1 MKKTLLATVVLTA
14 ITSQAGAA
22 TQEQARTIGEGYQ
35 HAVRFNMTDV
45 HNPDTLI
52 DAHKLAHNP
61 LFAGK
66 EVGQKAQALM
76 THIYDAWAE
85 QKDHLAQKEAPYPQ
99 AAPQLEAPYA
109 DPIAKP
115 QATPVK
121 APVAQQQQTPVKAA
135 APTAQPQFIP
145 TIKQQ
150 TPTLAKAPALNPQ
163 PNHATPK
170 IQGETPEYARQLLP
184 VVDQETPIIAPSA
197 HEQLTPVKAAAPTA
211 QPHLIPTV
219 QQQTPEYA
227 NQPALNPQPNR
238 ATPALQQLTPEYA
251 KQLIA
256 TPEPTRATPAIQ
268 QQTPVKQAAPTAQPQ
283 LIPAIQQQT
292 PVKQAVPTAQPHL
305 IPTVQQ
311 QIPTLAKAPEL
322 NPQPNRATP
331 TIQGETPEYAKQLI
345 ATPVANRATPSV
357 IQQTPV
363 KPVAAAPTLHPQQQ
377 PTKEQFTPD
386 HIPNE
391 GLTHAIRYDMV
402 DVHNPDSLMDKEKLA
417 HNPLFADKEVGQKA
431 SAEVSRLM
439 AIKLEQ
445 QGHYEA
451 RQAAASQ
458 ENAPQATSHSS
469 AAAVVLAQPA
479 PATIPNAVSTVVL
492 RVNTNKADIDTNKT
506 DIATNKSGIAT
517 NKANITKDHDALIVV
532 GDKVNDE
539 VTNRRDADT
548 QLQQQFDAQKTAQ
561 TAVDATQTTNINKA
575 AAAAVKEFNR
585 ATAAEQALTDRVD
598 DHENRI
604 ATLENAPPPK
614 DGKDGKDGLNGADG
628 KDGAKGDKGDTGATG
643 AAGAAGAAGRD
654 GTNGVD
660 GKDGK
665 DGLNGADGKDG
676 KDGING
682 TNGVDG
688 KDGLNGT
695 DGKDGKDGKDGHDGA
710 KGDKGDT
717 GAAGKDVDPTVVNQ
731 LKDGIKTNGDA
742 VKTNKDAI
750 DQNEAN
756 IAATVLKVNANS
768 KGIDT
773 NKQGVSDNAAAIKLH
788 DTHAQTLAQGELTVS
803 RLAVQNNKQIVTNQ
817 QALTKQAQDFT
828 ALQTE
833 VKQKVDTSVFQ
844 QRSAVVDQRFA
855 DTDARIHQQKVEQ
868 DKTNQKVAAN
878 SKQLANHEARITD
891 LEANNK
897 SNFNKLEAQQ
907 NKDRKEFRAGVA
919 GAVAL
924 TQIPQVQADQS
935 GNFGMAVGTFNG
947 ENAIA
952 AGVSTRV
959 TKSVTVKSGLSW
971 DTQGNVG
978 AGAGVAIGW

>member
-22 TQEQARTIGEGYQ
+22 TQEQTRTIGEGYQ

-61 LFAGK
+61 LFADK
-66 EVGQKAQALM
+66 EIGQKAQALM

-85 QKDHLAQKEAPYPQ
+85 QKDHLPQKEAPYPL

-115 QATPVK
+115 QSTPVK
-121 APVAQQQQTPVKAA
+121 APVSQQQTPVK
-135 APTAQPQFIP
+135 
-145 TIKQQ
+145 Q
-150 TPTLAKAPALNPQ
+150 TAPALNPQ
-163 PNHATPK
+163 PNRATPEK
-170 IQGETPEYARQLLP
+170 EGQTPEYAQQRFPIVEQKTPVAQPLPTAQEVPVASGKVPTVEPHLIPTIEQKTPVKQAAPTAKPYLIPAIQQQTPVKPAAPKAQPALIPTIQQQTPTKQAAPTAQPYLIPTIQQQTPVKRAAPALNPQPNRAIPSIQGETPEYARQLFP
-184 VVDQETPIIAPSA
+184 REQATPIR
-197 HEQLTPVKAAAPTA
+197 E
-211 QPHLIPTV
+211 
-219 QQQTPEYA
+219 
-227 NQPALNPQPNR
+227 PQP
-238 ATPALQQLTPEYA
+238 
-251 KQLIA
+251 IA
-256 TPEPTRATPAIQ
+256 Q
-268 QQTPVKQAAPTAQPQ
+268 
-283 LIPAIQQQT
+283 
-292 PVKQAVPTAQPHL
+292 
-305 IPTVQQ
+305 
-311 QIPTLAKAPEL
+311 
-322 NPQPNRATP
+322 
-331 TIQGETPEYAKQLI
+331 ETPEYAKQLLVQP
-345 ATPVANRATPSV
+345 TPNHATPSYAE
-357 IQQTPV
+357 QTPT
-363 KPVAAAPTLHPQQQ
+363 KQAAPEVR
-377 PTKEQFTPD
+377 EQFTPD
-386 HIPNE
+386 PLPNE
-391 GLTHAIRYDMV
+391 GLAHAVRYNMT
-402 DVHNPDSLMDKEKLA
+402 DVHNPDTLIHQEKLA
-417 HNPLFADKEVGQKA
+417 HNPLFADKDVAQKA
-431 SAEVSRLM
+431 QDHVSHLM

-445 QGHYEA
+445 EGHYEA

-458 ENAPQATSHSS
+458 NDAAQGS
-469 AAAVVLAQPA
+469 AHLQSAAVVVQPA
-479 PATIPNAVSTVVL
+479 PVSAPANGAAAPAAPSIDPAVQTAL
-492 RVNTNKADIDTNKT
+492 DEKAEKT
-506 DIATNKSGIAT
+506 DLATLRTQFNKEAVNRINSE
-517 NKANITKDHDALIVV
+517 NKLGTRIDNVESD
-532 GDKVNDE
+532 
-539 VTNRRDADT
+539 
-548 QLQQQFDAQKTAQ
+548 
-561 TAVDATQTTNINKA
+561 A
-575 AAAAVKEFNR
+575 AAAKAAQVTRDDDQDIRFNKQKAAQKATDDAQDAALAQKASTAALNTAVKDSAKND
-585 ATAAEQALTDRVD
+585 AHLQDQID
-598 DHENRI
+598 NHETRI
-604 ATLENAPPPK
+604 ATLENAPKPQ
-614 DGKDGKDGLNGADG
+614 DG
-628 KDGAKGDKGDTGATG
+628 KDGAQGQKGDKGDKGDRGDQGIQGQQGATGAAGQDGQKGDKGDTGATG
-643 AAGAAGAAGRD
+643 AQGLKGDKGDTGAAGTN

-676 KDGING
+676 AQ
-682 TNGVDG
+682 
-688 KDGLNGT
+688 GL
-695 DGKDGKDGKDGHDGA
+695 

-756 IAATVLKVNANS
+756 IAAAVLKANANEQGVADNS
-768 KGIDT
+768 KGIAT
-773 NKQGVSDNAAAIKLH
+773 NNSRVQKNAAAIKLH
-788 DTHAQTLAQGELTVS
+788 EDHAQTLAQGELTIGK
-803 RLAVQNNKQIVTNQ
+803 LAVQNNKT
-817 QALTKQAQDFT
+817 LTKQAQDFT

-855 DTDARIHQQKVEQ
+855 DTDARIHQQKIEQ

-878 SKQLANHEARITD
+878 SKQLANHEVRITD

-947 ENAIA
+947 ENAVA